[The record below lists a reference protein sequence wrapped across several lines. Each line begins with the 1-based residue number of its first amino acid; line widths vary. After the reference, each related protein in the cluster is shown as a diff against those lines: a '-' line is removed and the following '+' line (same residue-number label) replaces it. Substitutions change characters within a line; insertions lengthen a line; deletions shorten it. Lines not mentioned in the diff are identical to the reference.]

1 MPNSL
6 VIKHRFHQGKYEVTS
21 FVDPSSDVPKDIFAY
36 ELAEDGSLGAYYT
49 LCYLD
54 EVAKIPVYV
63 EGKPVGF
70 GLRLVRWNK
79 CIALY
84 DTEEDMLNN
93 IYRLKRSFKELV
105 KQFTVGTEEVT
116 EVYSV

>member
-6 VIKHRFHQGKYEVTS
+6 IIKHRFHQGKYEVTAE
-21 FVDPSSDVPKDIFAY
+21 VDPASEIPKEIFAY
-36 ELAEDGSLGAYYT
+36 EVGPTGALGAYYT
-49 LCYLD
+49 LCYL
-54 EVAKIPVYV
+54 EEIAKIPVYDSA
-63 EGKPVGF
+63 KPVGF

-79 CIALY
+79 CVAEY

-93 IYRLKRSFKELV
+93 IYRLKRSFKELI
-105 KQFTVGTEEVT
+105 KQYQIGTVEVT